1 MTESRSNPLSLER
14 RLRWRLRLARA
25 RSLKLETGFTLV
37 AIGILACAAALALR
51 PHWQNLCLT
60 LVGWATHHTA
70 GMMLAL
76 MAAAWITDW
85 QMAMRE
91 RLRWQHSW
99 LRSFGTDIDLLRNL
113 APRLAGLALLRSVAL
128 AAALAI
134 AAHDAMTP
142 LAMSRSLLCALAPLL
157 PVPLVLWQLQRALRP
172 IAANGALPASMAPTP
187 VDKPQGRIWRW
198 SWRRVSGSWR
208 GRRTALLLLPPMLM
222 VPNDSALSLTLVFVP
237 AVIGLSGWLSGMSL
251 IPQALA
257 FMQPQPVALRR
268 LLLALMPMPLLW
280 LAGNLTAAA
289 IAATRLGAS
298 PWMATIASLVV
309 LAVALL
315 HIGCTAHWWKK
326 PQHAQLWFTALLV
339 LLASLLRDLAPLAG
353 PAWALV
359 VAFLLKRSARR

>member
-1 MTESRSNPLSLER
+1 MTDHHANPLALER

-25 RSLKLETGFTLV
+25 RTLKLETAFTLV
-37 AIGILACAAALALR
+37 SIAILACGAGLALR
-51 PHWQNLCLT
+51 PHWQNLCLM

-85 QMAMRE
+85 QMLMRE
-91 RLRWQHSW
+91 RQRWQHSW
-99 LRSFGTDIDLLRNL
+99 LRSFGIDSDLLHDV
-113 APRLAGLALLRSVAL
+113 APRLAGVALLRSVAL

-134 AAHDAMTP
+134 AARNAQTP

-157 PVPLVLWQLQRALRP
+157 PVPLALWQLHRALQPGIPRGAV
-172 IAANGALPASMAPTP
+172 AARMAPLPA
-187 VDKPQGRIWRW
+187 DKPDGRIWRW

-208 GRRTALLLLPPMLM
+208 GRRTALLLMPPLLLF
-222 VPNDSALSLTLVFVP
+222 PNSSALLVFVP
-237 AVIGLSGWLSGMSL
+237 AVIGLSGWLDGLSL
-251 IPQALA
+251 IPQTLA
-257 FMQPQPVALRR
+257 FMQPQPLALRR
-268 LLLALMPMPLLW
+268 LLRALLTMPLLW
-280 LAGNLTAAA
+280 LIGNLAAAA
-289 IAATRLGAS
+289 IAASRLGAS
-298 PWMATIASLVV
+298 VWMAVAACLAI

-315 HIGCTAHWWKK
+315 HAACTAHWWKK

-359 VAFLLKRSARR
+359 VAFLLNRSARR